1 MVLAV
6 DIGYKIVGNAQS
18 LLAYPELIILALI
31 MFVGAG
37 ERIVKFAV
45 GKGWIEIEQNVD
57 KQAIEA
63 EKDAATLLSI
73 SKDYKPDSVDQLLSR
88 TTGQTK
94 DVWSRMVVYR
104 LTMRILLRRL
114 CAAHGMVL
122 SDTTAFVTMLDF
134 VNQKG
139 IISADLQEQIEFI
152 RNATF
157 FFEWGTGRAPNA
169 HQIKDALEKAP
180 AVIKK
185 LEEMGK

>member
-1 MVLAV
+1 
-6 DIGYKIVGNAQS
+6 
-18 LLAYPELIILALI
+18 
-31 MFVGAG
+31 
-37 ERIVKFAV
+37 
-45 GKGWIEIEQNVD
+45 
-57 KQAIEA
+57 
-63 EKDAATLLSI
+63 
-73 SKDYKPDSVDQLLSR
+73 
-88 TTGQTK
+88 
-94 DVWSRMVVYR
+94 MVVYR